1 MRRIFFIFCFVMFSN
16 FVCSTTTE
24 NSQCQIVRLADIGWS
39 DVTSTTALTAELLTA
54 LQYEPKISLLSMP
67 VTFASLKNND
77 IDVFLGNWM
86 PTQEAD
92 IRPYLQEGS
101 LVAMHKNLEH
111 GRYTLAVPQYV
122 YEKGVRSFADLQR
135 YAGKFSK
142 QIYGIES
149 GNDGNR
155 IILKMIEENAF
166 SLGGW
171 NIVESSE
178 QGMLV
183 AVKQAVA
190 RGDFIVFLG
199 WAPHPMNLTVKM
211 RYLEGG
217 DRFFGPQMG
226 DSTVYT
232 VTRNQ
237 FAQDCP
243 NLARFFRDLTFSVDI
258 ENEVMRLILDEHL
271 TPKAAAQKWL
281 GQNVKTALN
290 WLKNSKTFT
299 DQSGTEAFKKHLL
312 SINNFGDAPMIT
324 KIPLGGWMESAVTY
338 LTDHFSNQFRG
349 FSNFTEQ
356 VIESIIYFL
365 VAIPSALL
373 LLVFCAL
380 AYLFHRSVGLSF
392 LVLLSFLIII
402 NLGLW
407 VETLQTL
414 VLVLSATFFSVIM
427 GVPIGILAARKPW
440 FYKILHPVLDLM
452 QTIPTFVY
460 LIPTLM
466 LFGLGLVPG
475 LISTVIFAVAAPI
488 RLTYLG
494 LKSVPFDLVEMSES
508 FGATRL
514 QTLLKVEIPCALPS
528 IMAGFTQ
535 CIMLSLSMV
544 VISALVGA
552 EGLGTPVVRALNTV
566 NISQGFESGLAIVIL
581 AIVLDRTFNLS
592 RQKLE
597 TLQNVRVSS

>member
-1 MRRIFFIFCFVMFSN
+1 MGIFYVFYFALLANLGWSA
-16 FVCSTTTE
+16 TLE
-24 NSQCQIVRLADIGWS
+24 NSQCQIVRLGDIGWT
-39 DVTSTTALTAELLTA
+39 DVTSTTAVAAELLTA
-54 LQYEPKISLLSMP
+54 LQYEARVSVLSMP

-77 IDVFLGNWM
+77 LDLFLGNWM
-86 PTQEAD
+86 PSQEAD
-92 IRPYLQEGS
+92 IRPYLKEGS
-101 LVAMHKNLEH
+101 LVALHKNLEH
-111 GRYTLAVPQYV
+111 ARYTLAVPEYV
-122 YEKGVRSFADLQR
+122 YEKGVHSFADLQR
-135 YAGKFSK
+135 YAAKFSK

-155 IILKMIEENAF
+155 LIIKMIEENAF
-166 SLGGW
+166 SLGDW
-171 NIVESSE
+171 NVVESSE

-190 RGDFIVFLG
+190 RGDFVVFLG
-199 WAPHPMNLTVKM
+199 WAPHPMNLAIKM

-232 VTRNQ
+232 VTRNK
-237 FAQDCP
+237 FVQDCP
-243 NLARFFRDLTFSVDI
+243 NLTQFFRDLTFNLDM
-258 ENEVMRLILDEHL
+258 ENEVMRLILDEHM
-271 TPKAAAQKWL
+271 TPQAAAQKWL
-281 GQNVKTALN
+281 GQHVEVALS
-290 WLKNSKTFT
+290 WLKNSKTFSG
-299 DQSGTEAFKKHLL
+299 QSGTEAFKKHLL
-312 SINNFGDAPMIT
+312 SINNFGDAPMVS
-324 KIPLGGWMESAVTY
+324 KIPLGGWMESAVSY
-338 LTDHFSNQFRG
+338 LTHHFSKQFRG
-349 FSNFTEQ
+349 FSSFVEQ
-356 VIESIIYFL
+356 VIEAIIKFL
-365 VAIPSALL
+365 VAIPPALL
-373 LLVFCAL
+373 LLLFCAL

-392 LVLLSFLIII
+392 LILFSFLIII

-414 VLVLSATFFSVIM
+414 VLVLFAAFFSVIV
-427 GVPIGILAARKPW
+427 GIPIGILAARKPW
-440 FYKILHPVLDLM
+440 FYRILHPVLDLM

-475 LISTVIFAVAAPI
+475 LISTIIFAVAAPI

-494 LKSVPFDLVEMSES
+494 LKGVPADLIEMSEA
-508 FGATRL
+508 FGATRF
-514 QTLLKVEIPCALPS
+514 QTLLKIEIPCALPS

-592 RQKLE
+592 KQKLE
-597 TLQNVRVSS
+597 TLQKVRVSS